1 MWIKAL
7 ILSTS
12 VYHSITDSKSQ
23 KKTSHKLQ
31 FDFVS
36 IFSPAHGPCCG
47 QVNYWEHPIA
57 SNKQTCW
64 GCRLCVWVC
73 MCIPPLWV
81 EASYYCHSH
90 SWHLDKGI
98 NYQHVDA
105 CPQKHAFLSR
115 NPLLAT
121 SRDKESRIKFIFPPN
136 LINCW
141 HRRYPFSKNP
151 ASTNHLL
158 PINLLEETTAAFHII
173 LEPQVSH

>member
-12 VYHSITDSKSQ
+12 VYHSITDSESQ
-23 KKTSHKLQ
+23 KLQ

-36 IFSPAHGPCCG
+36 IFSPAHGLCCG

-64 GCRLCVWVC
+64 GCRLRVC
-73 MCIPPLWV
+73 MYVYSSIVGGSIILLSLSQLTLGQRYKLHTCGHI
-81 EASYYCHSH
+81 ST
-90 SWHLDKGI
+90 
-98 NYQHVDA
+98 
-105 CPQKHAFLSR
+105 KHAFLSQ

-121 SRDKESRIKFIFPPN
+121 SRDKEWRIKFIFPPN

-141 HRRYPFSKNP
+141 HRRYPFTKNP